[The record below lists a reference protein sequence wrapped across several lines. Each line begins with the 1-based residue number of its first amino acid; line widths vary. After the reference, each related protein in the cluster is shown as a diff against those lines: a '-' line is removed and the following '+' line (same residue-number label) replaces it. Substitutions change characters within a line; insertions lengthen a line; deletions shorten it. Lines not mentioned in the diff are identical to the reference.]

1 MTLFRHLAL
10 LLTLIVSG
18 SALAY
23 TFSSTQDDIPP
34 ASEAMRVSAF
44 AEPDEQQIRVLV
56 ALWPEVYLYQHSLGL
71 RLLDTNGNLL
81 NDFSDWQPP
90 AGKPKVD
97 EIFGDVEVYYDE
109 LEFTV
114 HLESIPLVATI
125 LEVDH
130 QGCLEDILCYT
141 PQTAR
146 IPLSFVPEVSANIS
160 VSSST
165 TAGPN
170 GGFVA
175 TLRSDNV
182 NAFSDWMS
190 SQGLGR
196 VLLLFFV
203 GGLLLAF
210 TPCVF
215 PMIPILSGIIA
226 GAGNP
231 SASKGFLLSSAYVLG
246 VAIPYTVAGLLVA
259 LFGAGM
265 NLQYML
271 QQPSAIIISTAVFV
285 ILALA
290 MFGLYE
296 LQLPAGLRNRLN
308 MLGDGRRGGS
318 LWGAGLLG
326 AISALVVSPCV
337 TPILAGALVYVAASG
352 DAATGALSLFAL
364 SIGMG
369 VPLIIAG
376 TGGGHLLPR
385 AGAWMEDV
393 KRFFGVVMLGVAI
406 WLLDRIIHDS
416 LTLGLYGL
424 LLATYGTWL
433 GALEPVKT
441 GESRLKRSFA
451 LIMALYGAIM
461 VVGAAGGGTD
471 PWQPLERPA
480 GMTISTSA
488 DKPSQGGA
496 WTTVI
501 GSEALQQQLDQ
512 ARRDGQPVL
521 IDFYADWCVAC
532 KVLEEKTLNQPD
544 VLTAMAANN
553 YRLIKADITAINRDN
568 QGIMQRFG
576 IIGLPCLIFLDSN
589 GDEVGGSRI
598 LGEMGPESFLSHLN
612 TKVSAA
618 NRL

>member
-10 LLTLIVSG
+10 LLILIVSG
-18 SALAY
+18 PAFAY
-23 TFSSTQDDIPP
+23 TFSNAQDDIPP

-44 AEPDEQQIRVLV
+44 AEPDAQQIRVLV

-81 NDFSDWQPP
+81 NDFADWRPP
-90 AGKPKVD
+90 AGTPKVD

-114 HLESIPLVATI
+114 HLDSIPLVATI

-146 IPLSFVPEVSANIS
+146 IPLSFVPEIG
-160 VSSST
+160 SST
-165 TAGPN
+165 FSSNQQTN

-196 VLLLFFV
+196 VLLLFFA

-271 QQPSAIIISTAVFV
+271 QQPAAIITSTVVFV

-296 LQLPAGLRNRLN
+296 LQLPAGLRNRLS

-352 DAATGALSLFAL
+352 DATTGALSLFAL

-376 TGGGHLLPR
+376 TGGGHVLPR

-406 WLLDRIIHDS
+406 WLLDRIVHDS

-424 LLATYGTWL
+424 LLATYGVWL
-433 GALEPVKT
+433 GALEPVNV
-441 GESRLKRSFA
+441 GESRLKRSIA
-451 LIMALYGAIM
+451 LILALYGAIM

-471 PWQPLERPA
+471 PWQPLERPVV
-480 GMTISTSA
+480 MTVSTSA
-488 DKPSQGGA
+488 DQPAKGSA

-544 VLTAMAANN
+544 VLAAMAANN

-576 IIGLPCLIFLDSN
+576 IIGLPCLIFLDGSGN
-589 GDEVGGSRI
+589 EVDGSRI

>member
-10 LLTLIVSG
+10 LLTLTVSVPTV
-18 SALAY
+18 AY
-23 TFSSTQDDIPP
+23 TFSSSQDDIPP
-34 ASEAMRVSAF
+34 ASEAMVVSAF
-44 AEPDEQQIRVLV
+44 AEPDEQKIRVLI

-97 EIFGDVEVYYDE
+97 EIFGNVEVYYDE

-114 HLESIPLVATI
+114 HLDSIPLVATI

-146 IPLSFVPEVSANIS
+146 IPLTFVPEVSASIS
-160 VSSST
+160 ASGS
-165 TAGPN
+165 

-190 SQGLGR
+190 SQGLAR

-231 SASKGFLLSSAYVLG
+231 SASKGFFLSSAYVLG

-259 LFGAGM
+259 LFGASM

-296 LQLPAGLRNRLN
+296 LQLPASLRNRLN

-393 KRFFGVVMLGVAI
+393 TRFFGVVMLGVAI
-406 WLLDRIIHDS
+406 WLLDRIVNDS
-416 LTLGLYGL
+416 LTLALYGL
-424 LLATYGTWL
+424 LLATYGIWL
-433 GALEPVKT
+433 GALEPVKV
-441 GESRLKRSFA
+441 GESRLKRSLA

-471 PWQPLERPA
+471 PWQPLERPNV
-480 GMTISTSA
+480 MTIDTGVDQPA
-488 DKPSQGGA
+488 QGSA
-496 WTTVI
+496 WTTII

-544 VLTAMAANN
+544 VLAAMATNN

-589 GDEVGGSRI
+589 GNEVDGSRI
-598 LGEMGPESFLSHLN
+598 LGEMGPESFISHLN
-612 TKVSAA
+612 TKVSAS